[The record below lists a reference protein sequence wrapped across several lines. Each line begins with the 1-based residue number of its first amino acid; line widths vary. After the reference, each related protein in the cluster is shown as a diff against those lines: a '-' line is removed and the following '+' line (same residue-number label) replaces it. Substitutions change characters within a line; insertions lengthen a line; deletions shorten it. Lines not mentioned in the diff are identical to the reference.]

1 MGTGRRNKYKKTQL
15 GGEVYSAIGPLVF
28 PSKCA
33 YVGRGVEGD
42 ILSWHPYSFRR
53 LAFVLQDYPL
63 T

>member
-15 GGEVYSAIGPLVF
+15 GGEVYAIGPLVF
-28 PSKCA
+28 RHSVPLF
-33 YVGRGVEGD
+33 GGVSRETFYHGT
-42 ILSWHPYSFRR
+42 HTPRR